1 MRTRIDFLCGGGW
14 VQTCFKKYD
23 KHDGFF
29 FFKLLVLSRKVC
41 DYSLWSQGTKQNK
54 YCTNLR
60 TQLIPRPSSFA
71 NSKLTLPESLILC
84 LWMVANTSLL
94 SMIYLDCSIAYIFD
108 ACKIENG
115 DEPKLEAIPTTNS
128 WDNWQNC
135 RSIANPKNST
145 LIVSSNILNSQS
157 FHPLLPLQL
166 SISTLLS

>member
-23 KHDGFF
+23 RHDVFF

-60 TQLIPRPSSFA
+60 TQLIPRPS
-71 NSKLTLPESLILC
+71 ESLILC
-84 LWMVANTSLL
+84 QWMVANTSLL

-128 WDNWQNC
+128 WDNWQNY